1 MKHPIRDPQST
12 IRNPELKHSQTI
24 AMARGLLAEGR
35 APDVAR
41 MLEPLVAPVPEQV
54 PGAFEAGQL
63 VLRGLLA
70 RVRLLRYGDAVQ
82 ASALLKPF
90 ETPAA
95 REALAP
101 DVRAEVALWLGWI
114 HTWPAAATYD
124 DARALHLLN
133 EAERLFRQG
142 LNPAGRCWALMGKAR
157 AYFALDE
164 YPLMRRALDEV
175 AALQKKVEDTQI
187 ALWTLDLLTLNA
199 HFQGC
204 YTQALTL
211 AEAIK
216 EQARHLDDP
225 FALGR
230 AFAYQ
235 AALYYDLG
243 RPPASI
249 IEAAAEA
256 ETLLQRAAVRPG
268 YPLLAAFRA
277 HVGALI
283 RNGSWDQADHLV
295 DTALEATSGQP
306 TAEAHLLL
314 QRVRLGLRRSR
325 LADAEAL
332 LHTIE
337 EQVHPLH
344 HRLLAADVALAWSA
358 LRERQDAPNQAQ
370 TWAARAYAV
379 ARETG
384 HGGRQLH
391 ALLALA
397 RLCQTQGDDDA
408 THRYLGLTPA
418 LNDYF
423 SVLPMAT
430 VRFSTLG
437 LLALAEDNPE
447 EARPYFAQAL
457 TASTLIGDVYQVAK
471 LQLKLATLERT
482 TRPVYTRALLEAA
495 LLTFDRL
502 HADTDRDEAGALLDA
517 WPADEEPVP
526 EPDEAS
532 IGAALARAALS
543 VDLIAE
549 TWLDAARRLLPDRG
563 MGFYCCEEGH
573 PWRCVREIGE
583 APAVPTTQEPCGP
596 QLFDDE
602 VLWLRLRGHPGPAF
616 FFGVA
621 LPDRDD
627 PAWRA
632 ARARMKP
639 WMPVASL
646 ALEHALLRAERLGGD
661 SNRVSLPGD
670 APAVPLQGFVYASPP
685 MRALVGQIHRLRA
698 SHSPVLLTGE
708 RGVGKAL
715 LARVVHALSERK
727 NSPFQT
733 FACAN
738 VADEVSAGTL
748 PEALAAAAGGT
759 LYLAD
764 VDALPL
770 GAQQKLLR
778 FLQQG
783 NVLPDGARQPVQ
795 ADTRLIASTTQDL
808 KACTRKGRFLEDLYY
823 RLSVIPLPVP
833 PLSQR
838 REEIPLLVRHYLNEL
853 RPPGTPLP
861 TLTNRAVEALLQYPW
876 PGNVRQLRNEVE
888 RILLFAGS
896 EPAPLID
903 TEDLAPA
910 IVQASSAAG
919 GLVPEELV
927 AAAQE
932 AILKPGHALDQVLAG
947 TEKVLIEQVLAE
959 HDGQV
964 TASAN
969 ALGLTRQG
977 LYKKMKRL
985 GIEAARF
992 HPDGEARKSSTFDLN

>member
-1 MKHPIRDPQST
+1 
-12 IRNPELKHSQTI
+12 
-24 AMARGLLAEGR
+24 MARGLLAEGR
-35 APDVAR
+35 ALDVKR
-41 MLEPLVAPVPEQV
+41 MLEPLVEPVPEQV

-82 ASALLKPF
+82 AQALLKPF
-90 ETPAA
+90 EAPAA

-101 DVRAEVALWLGWI
+101 AVRAEVALWLGWI
-114 HTWPAAATYD
+114 HTWPTAATYD
-124 DARALHLLN
+124 DARALHLLD
-133 EAERLFRQG
+133 EAERLFREVV
-142 LNPAGRCWALMGKAR
+142 NPAGRCWALMGKAR

-164 YPLMRRALDEV
+164 YPLMHRALDEV
-175 AALQKKVEDTQI
+175 AALQKKVEDAQI
-187 ALWTLDLLTLNA
+187 TLWTLDLLTINA

-204 YTQALTL
+204 YTQALTV
-211 AEAIK
+211 AEALK
-216 EQARHLDDP
+216 EQARNLDDP
-225 FALGR
+225 FAQGR

-243 RPPASI
+243 RPPAAI
-249 IEAAAEA
+249 VEAAVEA
-256 ETLLQRAAVRPG
+256 ETLLQRTAVKPG
-268 YPLLAAFRA
+268 YPLSFAYRA
-277 HVGALI
+277 HVGAAL
-283 RNGSWDQADHLV
+283 RRGAWDEADHLI
-295 DTALEATSGQP
+295 DTALKATNDQP
-306 TAEAHLLL
+306 TAAVHLLL
-314 QRVRLGLRRSR
+314 QRVELHRRRSR
-325 LADAEAL
+325 LDEAEAL
-332 LHTIE
+332 LHTID
-337 EQVHPLH
+337 EQIHPLH
-344 HRLLAADVALAWSA
+344 HRLPAADLALAWSA
-358 LRERQDAPNQAQ
+358 LWEQRGQPDEAQ
-370 TWAARAYAV
+370 PWAARAYAV

-384 HGGRQLH
+384 HESRQLR

-397 RLCQTQGDDDA
+397 RLCQTLDDEDA
-408 THRYLGLTPA
+408 THRYVSLTPP
-418 LNDYF
+418 LKDYF

-430 VRFSTLG
+430 VRFWTLG

-457 TASTLIGDVYQVAK
+457 IAATLIGDVYQAAK
-471 LQLKLATLERT
+471 LQLKLATLEHA

-495 LLTFDRL
+495 LLTFDTL
-502 HADTDRDEAGALLDA
+502 SAAPERDEARALLDA
-517 WPADEEPVP
+517 WPVDETPIP

-549 TWLDAARRLLPDRG
+549 TWLAAARRLLPDRWI
-563 MGFYCCEEGH
+563 GFYCCEEGH
-573 PWRCVREIGE
+573 PWMCVREFGE

-596 QLFDDE
+596 QLFDDD

-627 PAWRA
+627 PAWLA
-632 ARARMKP
+632 AHDCMKP

-646 ALEHALLRAERLGGD
+646 ALEHALLRSERLRGG
-661 SNRVSLPGD
+661 SNHVSLPSD
-670 APAVPLQGFVYASPP
+670 APAIPLQGFVYAGPA
-685 MRALVGQIHRLRA
+685 MHTLVGQIHRLRA

-715 LARVVHALSERK
+715 LARVVHMLSERK
-727 NSPFQT
+727 NGPFHA
-733 FACAN
+733 FASAN
-738 VADEVSAGTL
+738 VADAVSADTL
-748 PEALAAAAGGT
+748 PDALAAAAGGT

-770 GAQQKLLR
+770 DAQKKLLR
-778 FLQQG
+778 FLKQG
-783 NVLPDGARQPVQ
+783 NIVPGGTRQPVQ
-795 ADTRLIASTTQDL
+795 ADTRLIAST
-808 KACTRKGRFLEDLYY
+808 RKNLLVCIREGRFLEDLYY

-833 PLSQR
+833 PLRER

-861 TLTNRAVEALLQYPW
+861 TLTNRAVEALLHYPW
-876 PGNVRQLRNEVE
+876 PGNIRQLRKEIE

-903 TEDLAPA
+903 AEDLAPA
-910 IVQASSAAG
+910 LVDASATSDT
-919 GLVPEELV
+919 LVPHELL
-927 AAAQE
+927 ATAQE
-932 AILKPGHALDQVLAG
+932 AILKPGHALDQVLAD
-947 TEKVLIEQVLAE
+947 TEKMLIEQVLAE
-959 HDGQV
+959 NNGQV

-985 GIEAARF
+985 GIEA
-992 HPDGEARKSSTFDLN
+992 GVVKRKT